1 MQFGF
6 VSNIACSYTEEVL
19 DVNGSLAVHQGHTS
33 WIDSLAIQQKFI
45 WSFIYQSVTWDNNS
59 YNFHEIKIG
68 MFLHNGPCLEL
79 QRITTQLYSL
89 GQNDVLIA

>member
-1 MQFGF
+1 MS
-6 VSNIACSYTEEVL
+6 VEALI
-19 DVNGSLAVHQGHTS
+19 AVHQGHPS

-45 WSFIYQSVTWDNNS
+45 WSFIYQIVTWEPLLNNGH
-59 YNFHEIKIG
+59 NFHEIKIG

-79 QRITTQLYSL
+79 QRIRTQLYSL

>member
-1 MQFGF
+1 M
-6 VSNIACSYTEEVL
+6 TWE
-19 DVNGSLAVHQGHTS
+19 
-33 WIDSLAIQQKFI
+33 
-45 WSFIYQSVTWDNNS
+45 SFLINN

-79 QRITTQLYSL
+79 QQITTQLYSL